1 MASQVTKPA
10 RNKGVFR
17 DPRIK
22 RGILVNISIFNFRK
36 ANVRVVTEDN
46 GTPWFVGKDVCDL
59 LGYANASK
67 AMGDHCRGVTKRY
80 PILDSL
86 GRTQEARVLSEGD
99 TLRLIVNSTMPAA
112 QEFESWVFD
121 EVLPAI
127 RRTGTYTISSTP
139 ALPSA
144 NDGAIP
150 IESITRTMNL
160 APSATLAM
168 YQRLA
173 AKIGQ
178 ADLLP
183 VYSTDAPDGDVSSHT
198 TAALST
204 LIKKYEIATNS
215 RKVYLQM
222 QASGLV
228 ERKQRPSKTKGIKE
242 FWALTDAGLAY
253 GKNVTNPS
261 NQLEVQVH
269 IYESKFEQLIE
280 HLELRSQK

>member
-1 MASQVTKPA
+1 MNV
-10 RNKGVFR
+10 
-17 DPRIK
+17 
-22 RGILVNISIFNFRK
+22 SIFNFRK

-46 GTPWFVGKDVCDL
+46 GTPWFVGRDVCSL
-59 LGYANASK
+59 LGYADTTNAMK
-67 AMGDHCRGVTKRY
+67 QHCRGVVKY
-80 PILDSL
+80 HPILDTL
-86 GRTQEARVLSEGD
+86 GRTQEARILSEGD

-121 EVLPAI
+121 EVLPTI
-127 RRTGTYTISSTP
+127 RRTGTYTIANAP

-144 NDGAIP
+144 NDGAIL

-178 ADLLP
+178 SDLLP

-204 LIKKYEIATNS
+204 LIKQSELTTSS
-215 RKVYLQM
+215 RQVYLQM
-222 QASGLV
+222 QAAGLV

-242 FWALTDAGLAY
+242 FWALTDLGLAY

-269 IYESKFEQLIE
+269 IYESRFEQLIE
-280 HLELRSQK
+280 YLELHKKQ

>member
-1 MASQVTKPA
+1 M
-10 RNKGVFR
+10 
-17 DPRIK
+17 
-22 RGILVNISIFNFRK
+22 NISIFNFRK

-59 LGYANASK
+59 LGYANPSD
-67 AMGDHCRGVTKRY
+67 AMGRHCRGVAKRY
-80 PILDSL
+80 PILDNL

-99 TLRLIVNSTMPAA
+99 TLRLIVNSTLPAA

-121 EVLPAI
+121 EVLPTI
-127 RRTGTYTISSTP
+127 RRTGTYTVANAA

-144 NDGAIP
+144 NDGAIL

-183 VYSTDAPDGDVSSHT
+183 VYSTDAPDGDISSHT

-204 LIKKYEIATNS
+204 LIKQSELTTNS
-215 RKVYLQM
+215 RQVYLQM
-222 QASGLV
+222 QAAGLV
-228 ERKQRPSKTKGIKE
+228 ERKQRPSRTKGIKE
-242 FWALTDAGLAY
+242 FWALTDSGLAY

-269 IYESKFEQLIE
+269 IYESRFEQLIK
-280 HLELRSQK
+280 HLELRKKQ

>member
-1 MASQVTKPA
+1 
-10 RNKGVFR
+10 
-17 DPRIK
+17 
-22 RGILVNISIFNFRK
+22 
-36 ANVRVVTEDN
+36 
-46 GTPWFVGKDVCDL
+46 
-59 LGYANASK
+59 
-67 AMGDHCRGVTKRY
+67 
-80 PILDSL
+80 
-86 GRTQEARVLSEGD
+86 
-99 TLRLIVNSTMPAA
+99 MPAA

-144 NDGAIP
+144 NDGAIL